1 MEGRPANGLMRTR
14 GAVLPRPEGGVAN
27 LIRGATQARGR
38 PRIDVG
44 VSDPAP
50 RGAGSIAEGIEV
62 GAANR
67 LPRPAAPIGIVEGG
81 VSNVGAR
88 TGLGKAGWGE
98 QEHSS
103 CNCKNA
109 EGDHEPLRSQV

>member
-1 MEGRPANGLMRTR
+1 MRTR

-38 PRIDVG
+38 PGIDVG

-81 VSNVGAR
+81 VSNVGAQ